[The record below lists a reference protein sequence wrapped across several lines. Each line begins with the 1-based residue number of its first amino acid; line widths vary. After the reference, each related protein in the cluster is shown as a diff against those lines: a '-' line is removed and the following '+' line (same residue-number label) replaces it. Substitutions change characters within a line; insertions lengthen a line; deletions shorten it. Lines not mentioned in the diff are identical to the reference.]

1 MKFTAF
7 LSAGS
12 LLEFCA
18 KVLGHALTDRP
29 MQDRDCIRL
38 EKAVKK
44 ATVST
49 TYMPPHQRKYRV
61 VGLTRQG
68 ADRLDFDRDGTKITV
83 AQYFMDQY
91 NLPVKFP
98 ALPCVRCHPSRNIL
112 VPIEFLDVVDG
123 QRKPGK
129 LSGPQTAAVIR
140 RAAMRPADR
149 AGAVRE
155 VGASLAQDKFPQGFG
170 MKINPEML
178 DVEGRILETPSVMCR
193 SGKDVGARL
202 GV

>member
-1 MKFTAF
+1 M
-7 LSAGS
+7 
-12 LLEFCA
+12 
-18 KVLGHALTDRP
+18 
-29 MQDRDCIRL
+29 
-38 EKAVKK
+38 
-44 ATVST
+44 
-49 TYMPPHQRKYRV
+49 
-61 VGLTRQG
+61 
-68 ADRLDFDRDGTKITV
+68 TV
-83 AQYFMDQY
+83 AVYFRDVHGTPLRYPQ
-91 NLPVKFP
+91 
-98 ALPCVRCHPSRNIL
+98 LPCVKCHPTRQIF
-112 VPIEFLDVVDG
+112 VPLEVLELVDG